1 MENRDIFRIYLD
13 SENAEITNDTTGN
26 YTFNIRLPARK
37 VNYTGYVLYVDDF
50 NICLKGLTTTELQLK
65 LGVSQYNSY
74 NSATKANNT
83 VVATLFNP
91 NTASARTLDLT
102 LTYTGTNNP
111 NQISSIPVNL
121 SVDIVDIDNLGIDLS
136 NANNYWTLNLRV
148 EAFYD

>member
-37 VNYTGYVLYVDDF
+37 VNYTNYVLYVDDF
-50 NICLKGLTTTELQLK
+50 NICLKGLTTTDLQVK
-65 LGVSQYNSY
+65 LGISQYNSY

-91 NTASARTLDLT
+91 NTAVGRTDDLT
-102 LTYTGTNNP
+102 LTYSGTNNP
-111 NQISSIPVNL
+111 NQISSIPDNL
-121 SVDIVDIDNLGIDLS
+121 NVEIVDIDNVGLNLS

>member
-26 YTFNIRLPARK
+26 YTFNIRLPAK
-37 VNYTGYVLYVDDF
+37 KINYTNYVLYVDDF

-91 NTASARTLDLT
+91 NTASARTDDLT
-102 LTYTGTNNP
+102 LTYIGTTNP
-111 NQISSIPVNL
+111 NQISSIPDNL
-121 SVDIVDIDNLGIDLS
+121 SVDIVDIDNVGINLS

>member
-37 VNYTGYVLYVDDF
+37 VNYTNYVLYVDDF
-50 NICLKGLTTTELQLK
+50 NICLKGLTTTDLQVK
-65 LGVSQYNSY
+65 LGISQYNSY

-102 LTYTGTNNP
+102 LNYSGTNNP
-111 NQISSIPVNL
+111 NQISSIPDNL
-121 SVDIVDIDNLGIDLS
+121 SVDIVDIDNVGIDLS
-136 NANNYWTLNLRV
+136 NANNFWTLNLRV

>member
-26 YTFNIRLPARK
+26 YTFNIRLPAK
-37 VNYTGYVLYVDDF
+37 KINYTNYVLYVDDF

-91 NTASARTLDLT
+91 NTASARTDDLT
-102 LTYTGTNNP
+102 LTYIGTTNP
-111 NQISSIPVNL
+111 NQISSIPDNL
-121 SVDIVDIDNLGIDLS
+121 NVDIVDIDNVGINLS

>member
-26 YTFNIRLPARK
+26 YTFNIRLPNRK
-37 VNYTGYVLYVDDF
+37 VNYTNYVLYVDDF
-50 NICLKGLTTTELQLK
+50 NICLKGLTTTDLQVK
-65 LGVSQYNSY
+65 LGISQYNSY

-91 NTASARTLDLT
+91 NTASARTDDLT
-102 LTYTGTNNP
+102 LTYSGTNNP
-111 NQISSIPVNL
+111 NQISSIPDNL
-121 SVDIVDIDNLGIDLS
+121 NVEIVDIDNVGINLS
-136 NANNYWTLNLRV
+136 NANNYWILNLRV

>member
-37 VNYTGYVLYVDDF
+37 VNYTNYVLYVDDF
-50 NICLKGLTTTELQLK
+50 NICLKGLTTTDLQVK
-65 LGVSQYNSY
+65 LGISQYNSY

-91 NTASARTLDLT
+91 NTAVGRTDDLT
-102 LTYTGTNNP
+102 LTYSGTNNP
-111 NQISSIPVNL
+111 NQISSIPDNL
-121 SVDIVDIDNLGIDLS
+121 NVEIVDIDNVGLNLS
-136 NANNYWTLNLRV
+136 NANNYWILNLRV

>member
-37 VNYTGYVLYVDDF
+37 VNYTNYVLYVDDF
-50 NICLKGLTTTELQLK
+50 NICLKGLTTTDLQVK
-65 LGVSQYNSY
+65 LGISQYNSY

-91 NTASARTLDLT
+91 NTASARTDDLT
-102 LTYTGTNNP
+102 LTYSGTNNP
-111 NQISSIPVNL
+111 NQISSIPDNL
-121 SVDIVDIDNLGIDLS
+121 NVEIVDIDNVGLNLS